1 MSVGKNAPQWHL
13 PGYSGHVPRYAESF
27 GVTYARATSAVL
39 EPVRNPSPCVYQWQ
53 EGSGTA
59 ATTRSVTQSPGFL
72 PGPGYNGVL
81 HTVAGQP
88 QVTVTQGSKTNLKA
102 YYDSLAREEA
112 AAHAKAAAL
121 GVPVQEKKKTR
132 NNSNVSMGDQF
143 YWTGKHMFQ
152 TSFQEAFPDIAKANK
167 QAAGPGPR
175 VNYTAVEKDAA
186 KEIANMIQFK
196 SHGQFADMQ
205 KAFLEYD
212 KDRSG
217 TLDRE
222 ELAQI
227 CHRFHL
233 GNGDEAVI
241 QALIDVVDKNGDGVI
256 EYDEFANALGSH
268 MRSEEFHDEDGHHI
282 ARAHQ

>member
-1 MSVGKNAPQWHL
+1 
-13 PGYSGHVPRYAESF
+13 
-27 GVTYARATSAVL
+27 
-39 EPVRNPSPCVYQWQ
+39 
-53 EGSGTA
+53 
-59 ATTRSVTQSPGFL
+59 
-72 PGPGYNGVL
+72 
-81 HTVAGQP
+81 
-88 QVTVTQGSKTNLKA
+88 
-102 YYDSLAREEA
+102 
-112 AAHAKAAAL
+112 
-121 GVPVQEKKKTR
+121 
-132 NNSNVSMGDQF
+132 
-143 YWTGKHMFQ
+143 
-152 TSFQEAFPDIAKANK
+152 
-167 QAAGPGPR
+167 
-175 VNYTAVEKDAA
+175 
-186 KEIANMIQFK
+186 MIQFK